1 MEGFQ
6 MAVEN
11 ERKDQRL
18 QIKAVLIAS
27 WGFILRRSESSPVSL
42 QISFVYGF
50 LFRKATWELWLVG
63 QMS

>member
-18 QIKAVLIAS
+18 QIKAELIAS
-27 WGFILRRSESSPVSL
+27 WEFILKRSESSPVSQ
-42 QISFVYGF
+42 QISFVYDF
-50 LFRKATWELWLVG
+50 LFRKAT
-63 QMS
+63 